1 MSLLPNRDIWS
12 CQYVFLLEIDKLDQG
27 CQGKDLIYSLG
38 KKEMARQERIREVAH
53 NVHTYDN
60 VIDYLSAMEWPVRSK
75 IFSDNFFVL
84 NNFKLICIERE
95 TVNKHV
101 K

>member
-1 MSLLPNRDIWS
+1 MLSTPYLCGNLEPGTLTDLPLCS
-12 CQYVFLLEIDKLDQG
+12 AATG
-27 CQGKDLIYSLG
+27 
-38 KKEMARQERIREVAH
+38 

-75 IFSDNFFVL
+75 IFSDNFFVI

>member
-1 MSLLPNRDIWS
+1 MSLCIFNGNGQARPGLSRQGSQIFAWKEGIGETRKNSRGGRD
-12 CQYVFLLEIDKLDQG
+12 
-27 CQGKDLIYSLG
+27 
-38 KKEMARQERIREVAH
+38 
-53 NVHTYDN
+53 VHTYDN

-75 IFSDNFFVL
+75 IFSDNFFVI

-101 K
+101 N

>member
-1 MSLLPNRDIWS
+1 M
-12 CQYVFLLEIDKLDQG
+12 EKLDQG
-27 CQGKDLIYSLG
+27 CQGKDLRYSLG
-38 KKEMARQERIREVAH
+38 KKELARQERIREVAH

-75 IFSDNFFVL
+75 IFSENFFVI

>member
-1 MSLLPNRDIWS
+1 M
-12 CQYVFLLEIDKLDQG
+12 DKLVKAR
-27 CQGKDLIYSLG
+27 QGKDLRYSLG
-38 KKEMARQERIREVAH
+38 KKELVRQERIRDVAL

-75 IFSDNFFVL
+75 IFSDNFFVI
-84 NNFKLICIERE
+84 NKFKLICIERE